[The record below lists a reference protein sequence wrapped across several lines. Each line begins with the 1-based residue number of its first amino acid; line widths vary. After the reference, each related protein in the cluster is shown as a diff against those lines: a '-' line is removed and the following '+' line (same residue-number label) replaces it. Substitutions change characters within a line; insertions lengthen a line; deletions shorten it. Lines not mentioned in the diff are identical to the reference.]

1 MRDRSR
7 ALAIGRIVRE
17 PSYPAILVAVNELRR
32 GPFVNAGEI
41 QDASQTGSKEGR
53 FGGTPFECLC
63 EDEVCP
69 RETGSGDNAV
79 LIVNEN

>member
-32 GPFVNAGEI
+32 VFVAAGEI
-41 QDASQTGSKEGR
+41 RDASQTGSKEGS

-63 EDEVCP
+63 EDEVRA